1 MRRSYFLLVV
11 VLLSFAFHAQGQR
24 TKFRKAIDSLFIDH
38 NPENYSLRLFSNYK
52 VKRFKIS
59 NEDFKTRYVPKNRYG
74 VGVGVANSKV
84 LLDLAINIK
93 NGKEEVTNRF
103 DAQGTIIFKKRNYIN
118 AYLQIYNGYNVKNSF
133 DEPKEFRFDIKSRTV
148 GFNHLY
154 TFTDIE
160 FSYSLLKAGLPT
172 RNKDV
177 YITGGIGSFVMFDY
191 FDSDGSIFPESVG
204 LYYEDVQGV
213 KRYSGRALGFLAG
226 VMSAFILPDNMI
238 ATCNLMPGI
247 ALMNNRVT
255 LEDGSRSGS
264 MPLLYKL
271 DASVALSYNVKRF
284 YINLM
289 YETGI
294 YANSLDFG
302 HNYKFN
308 LSMAKLSFGYK
319 LNM

>member
-1 MRRSYFLLVV
+1 MRRRFFLLVV
-11 VLLSFAFHAQGQR
+11 VLLSFAIHAQGQR

-59 NEDFKTRYVPKNRYG
+59 NEDFKTRYVPKNRFG

-93 NGKEEVTNRF
+93 NGQEEVTKRF
-103 DAQGTIIFKKRNYIN
+103 DAQGTIIFKKRNYLN
-118 AYLQIYNGYNVKNSF
+118 AYLQIYNGFNVKNDF
-133 DEPKEFRFDIKSRTV
+133 GEPNEFRFDIKSRTL

-154 TFTDIE
+154 TFSDVE

-172 RNKDV
+172 KNKDV

-191 FDSDGSIFPESVG
+191 FDSDTSIFPENVA
-204 LYYEDVQGV
+204 LYYDDVYNI
-213 KRYSGRALGFLAG
+213 KRYSGRALGLLTG
-226 VMSAFILPDNMI
+226 VMSAFVLPKNII

-247 ALMNNRVT
+247 AIIDNRVT
-255 LEDGSRSGS
+255 LEDGSRRGS
-264 MPLLYKL
+264 TPMLYKL
-271 DASVALSYNVKRF
+271 DASFALSYSVKRY

-289 YETGI
+289 YETGM
-294 YANSLDFG
+294 YANSLNFG
-302 HNYKFN
+302 HNYRFN

>member
-1 MRRSYFLLVV
+1 MSRSYSLLVV
-11 VLLSFAFHAQGQR
+11 VLFSFVFQVQGQ
-24 TKFRKAIDSLFIDH
+24 TSKFRKAVDSLFIDH

-103 DAQGTIIFKKRNYIN
+103 DAQGTIILKKRNYLN
-118 AYLQIYNGYNVKNSF
+118 AYLQIYNGFNVKNDF
-133 DEPKEFRFDIKSRTV
+133 GKPKEFRFDIKSRTL

-172 RNKDV
+172 KNKDV
-177 YITGGIGSFVMFDY
+177 YITGGVGSFVMFDY
-191 FDSDGSIFPESVG
+191 FDSDESIFPENIS
-204 LYYEDVQGV
+204 LYFDDVHNI
-213 KRYSGRALGFLAG
+213 KRYSGRALGLLTG
-226 VMSAFILPDNMI
+226 VMGAFILPENMI

-247 ALMNNRVT
+247 AIVRNRVT
-255 LEDGSRSGS
+255 LEDGNHNSSTP
-264 MPLLYKL
+264 MLYKL
-271 DASVALSYNVKRF
+271 DASVALSYSVKRY

-294 YANSLDFG
+294 YANSLNFG

-319 LNM
+319 LNR

>member
-1 MRRSYFLLVV
+1 M
-11 VLLSFAFHAQGQR
+11 SFAIHAQGQR

-133 DEPKEFRFDIKSRTV
+133 GEPKEFRFDIKSRTV

-226 VMSAFILPDNMI
+226 VMSAFVLPDNMI

-264 MPLLYKL
+264 MPMLYKL